1 MVPSYRDNHGC
12 GHRFLGTQT
21 LTTEPTYAEVDM
33 LLKVILNILLVPTNV
48 VLVILRLLL
57 KLTVMPKMKLWIST

>member
-1 MVPSYRDNHGC
+1 
-12 GHRFLGTQT
+12 
-21 LTTEPTYAEVDM
+21 M